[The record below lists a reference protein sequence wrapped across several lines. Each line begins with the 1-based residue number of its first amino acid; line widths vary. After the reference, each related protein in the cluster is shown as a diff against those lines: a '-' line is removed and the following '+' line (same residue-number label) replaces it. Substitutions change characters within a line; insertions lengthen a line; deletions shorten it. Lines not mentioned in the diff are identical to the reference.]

1 MSRRIFNTLVL
12 AACMAVAVH
21 TGANAAPAVGTGV
34 SSQQQGMHQWQLPK
48 GELILINGSYQD
60 VTTYKRSLT
69 FYFESKPGEEW
80 LHVPITDGNAR
91 HALTWFSL
99 SQGEQTVA
107 DAMVVTRANRVELV
121 IAETRPRVAAPIAV
135 HWYRFTEAGDEDT
148 DGPAYSF
155 KKVSATSYS
164 TNKRLTVE
172 QVLKQEVAA
181 RLKK

>member
-12 AACMAVAVH
+12 AVCMAVAVH
-21 TGANAAPAVGTGV
+21 MGANAAPAVGTGV

-48 GELILINGSYQD
+48 GKLILINGSYQD

-91 HALTWFSL
+91 HALTWFSI

-107 DAMVVTRANRVELV
+107 DAMVVMRANRVELV

-164 TNKRLTVE
+164 TNTRLTVE